1 MASIIVS
8 THVSA
13 PLERVFEVYTDIE
26 KAEERIPAIT
36 KLEMLSEGPFGNGT
50 RWRETRVIM
59 KKEAT
64 EEMWVTGFR
73 PPQSYTVEAQ
83 SHGTLYETLFQFEP
97 EGDGTKVSWTF
108 KGTPQTFGAKL
119 AALIFGLFFKGMMKK
134 CMLGDLEALRD
145 VCEGKTPADAT
156 ATAPTA

>member
-1 MASIIVS
+1 MPSLIVS

-13 PLERVFEVYTDIE
+13 PLERVFEVYTEID
-26 KAEERIPAIT
+26 KAAERIPSIT

-64 EEMWVTGFR
+64 EEMWVTDCT
-73 PPQSYTVEAQ
+73 PLKSYTVEAN
-83 SHGTLYETLFQFEP
+83 SHGMLYRTLFEFEP
-97 EGDGTKVSWTF
+97 EGDGTKVTWNF

-119 AALIFGLFFKGMMKK
+119 TSPIFGLLFSGVMKK
-134 CMLGDLEALRD
+134 CMTEDLYALRD
-145 VCEGKTPADAT
+145 FCEGKTPAAAT
-156 ATAPTA
+156 AG

>member
-8 THVSA
+8 THVAA
-13 PLERVFEVYTDIE
+13 PLERVFDVYTEIE
-26 KAEERIPAIT
+26 KAEERIPGIK
-36 KLEMLSEGPFGNGT
+36 KLEMLSDGPFGSGT

-64 EEMWVTGFR
+64 EEMWVTGFD
-73 PPQSYTVEAQ
+73 PPRSYTVEAQ
-83 SHGTLYETLFQFEP
+83 SHGMLYETLFQFES

-119 AALIFGLFFKGMMKK
+119 TAPIFGLFFNGVMKK

-145 VCEGKTPADAT
+145 VCEGKALADTT
-156 ATAPTA
+156 AKTV